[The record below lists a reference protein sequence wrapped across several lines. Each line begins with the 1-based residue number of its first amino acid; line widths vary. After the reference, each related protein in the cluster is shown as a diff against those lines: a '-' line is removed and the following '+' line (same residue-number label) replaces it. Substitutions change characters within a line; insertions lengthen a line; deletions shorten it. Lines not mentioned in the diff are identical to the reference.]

1 MINKY
6 RYFLIQQVQMYES
19 RNFSNYM
26 GVLYTNIC
34 IFVNSNFYNKNILS

>member
-19 RNFSNYM
+19 RNFSNSM
-26 GVLYTNIC
+26 GVLYTNI
-34 IFVNSNFYNKNILS
+34 FVNWNFYNKNVLS